1 MSGNVNASVDN
12 GNKASSSLAIA
23 RETRVLSELAAS
35 VHTLESISQLMDQ
48 IAVLTGAPEEEARS
62 SGTGDVGSKKRPAG
76 LESVA
81 TKQMA
86 LMEELGKW
94 GTLMGSGTTCTAG
107 TDHQSHH
114 DEGNQVDG

>member
-1 MSGNVNASVDN
+1 MSGNVNASVNN

-35 VHTLESISQLMDQ
+35 VHTLESISQLLDQ

-94 GTLMGSGTTCTAG
+94 GELMGSGTTAG
-107 TDHQSHH
+107 TDQSHH